1 MKREYAP
8 FSYDNDTQSIFFF
21 PRWFFDGCCECVGST
36 CINYGLKDSRC
47 SQCPDTKDVDLLDE
61 VPQDDFDFGENHLDT
76 TI

>member
-1 MKREYAP
+1 MMFY
-8 FSYDNDTQSIFFF
+8 FLH
-21 PRWFFDGCCECVGST
+21 RWFFDGCCECVGST

-47 SQCPDTKDVDLLDE
+47 SQCPDTKDIDLLDE